1 MESKWKKYVLNGGL
15 AAGLTLGLAGCAG
28 DNNPPPEMD
37 YPDQE
42 NQMDDNQGDLQDDN
56 NDGNEMENQNESN
69 DS

>member
-37 YPDQE
+37 YPEHE
-42 NQMDDNQGDLQDDN
+42 NEMDNNQGDN
-56 NDGNEMENQNESN
+56 NEMENENESN